1 MIRPVN
7 DTDVHLGGRLL
18 ELLQNRSPWN
28 RKLWNVGLSLT
39 LREVLEAADAVSA
52 GVLHQ
57 EALRFVA
64 QGARKMVGTDPGA
77 GTVEQKRTLQTSL
90 KSDLRLHG
98 LDYEVVMRQAS
109 RIRGAYL
116 ARWAGAL
123 RGPTPPRTERAA
135 RAIASHLLDMGYSSD
150 FLHRWWKYRLHH
162 EPGHRSFADIVDDAE
177 GLAQASERRFEVM
190 VPIARAIRLRQG
202 QPPPAW
208 RSARDV
214 SAWLRRNGSDA
225 SGIRQDGGRLLQVE
239 ALDPHAAVARVAELL
254 DQLAARI
261 AVGTKGGLALLGHVW
276 IEGVPR
282 GFRLDHAGRGVWVEA
297 LEREN
302 QLYDLR
308 YSSGTRAAAAPAREN
323 QPYDA
328 RSTARIRAA
337 IELLAHL
344 QSSSPGA
351 AVAGGWAAIEA
362 LLSEPGTDRVQAADR
377 LAMLVACSHPRAEL
391 TALSYAVS
399 RGDGELAGRL
409 RDLDDNRRRCDMV
422 AHAISQG
429 AVGHD
434 RLSAADHAALVRT
447 QEMLSEPR
455 RIPLLVKEHAA
466 SAFRRLYRQRN
477 MVLHGARM
485 DAVALRASLRTAA
498 PLVGAGIDRIV
509 HAHYVD
515 NLAPLPLTA
524 RATLAVATVGTTDGP
539 CLAGLLE

>member
-28 RKLWNVGLSLT
+28 RKLWSVGLSLT

-57 EALRFVA
+57 EALRFLARGA
-64 QGARKMVGTDPGA
+64 QKIVGTDPGA
-77 GTVEQKRTLQTSL
+77 GTVEEKRTLQTSL

-109 RIRGAYL
+109 TIRGSYL
-116 ARWAGAL
+116 ARWAVAL
-123 RGPTPPRTERAA
+123 RSPTPPRAERAA

-190 VPIARAIRLRQG
+190 VPIVRAIRLKPG

-214 SAWLRRNGSDA
+214 SAWLRRNGA
-225 SGIRQDGGRLLQVE
+225 SGIRQDGGLLLQVE
-239 ALDPHAAVARVAELL
+239 ALDPDAAVARVAELL

-282 GFRLDHAGRGVWVEA
+282 GFRLDRAGRGVWVEA

-308 YSSGTRAAAAPAREN
+308 SSSGTRAVAAPAREN

-328 RSTARIRAA
+328 RSTARIPAA

-422 AHAISQG
+422 AHAISEG

-434 RLSAADHAALVRT
+434 RLSAADRAALVRT
-447 QEMLSEPR
+447 QEMLSEPG
-455 RIPLLVKEHAA
+455 RILLLVKEHAA
-466 SAFRRLYRQRN
+466 STFRRLYRQRN

-485 DAVALRASLRTAA
+485 DAVALRASVCQKTVTASF
-498 PLVGAGIDRIV
+498 
-509 HAHYVD
+509 YE
-515 NLAPLPLTA
+515 T
-524 RATLAVATVGTTDGP
+524 
-539 CLAGLLE
+539 CLGFMW

>member
-1 MIRPVN
+1 
-7 DTDVHLGGRLL
+7 
-18 ELLQNRSPWN
+18 
-28 RKLWNVGLSLT
+28 
-39 LREVLEAADAVSA
+39 
-52 GVLHQ
+52 
-57 EALRFVA
+57 
-64 QGARKMVGTDPGA
+64 
-77 GTVEQKRTLQTSL
+77 
-90 KSDLRLHG
+90 
-98 LDYEVVMRQAS
+98 MRQAS
-109 RIRGAYL
+109 TIRGSYL

-123 RGPTPPRTERAA
+123 RGPTPPRAEGAA
-135 RAIASHLLDMGYSSD
+135 RAIASHLLDMGYSCG

-214 SAWLRRNGSDA
+214 SAWLRRNGSGA
-225 SGIRQDGGRLLQVE
+225 SRIRQDGGLLLQVE
-239 ALDPHAAVARVAELL
+239 ALDPDAAVARVAELL

-261 AVGTKGGLALLGHVW
+261 AVGTKGGLALLGDVW
-276 IEGVPR
+276 IKGVPL
-282 GFRLDHAGRGVWVEA
+282 GFRLDRAGRGVWVEA

-308 YSSGTRAAAAPAREN
+308 SSSGTRAAAAPAREN

-422 AHAISQG
+422 AHAISEG

-434 RLSAADHAALVRT
+434 RLSAPDHAALVRT
-447 QEMLSEPR
+447 QE
-455 RIPLLVKEHAA
+455 
-466 SAFRRLYRQRN
+466 N
-477 MVLHGARM
+477 
-485 DAVALRASLRTAA
+485 ALRAA
-498 PLVGAGIDRIV
+498 PDSVACQRACGQRIPPSVPSEEHGSSRGANGCGR
-509 HAHYVD
+509 
-515 NLAPLPLTA
+515 PE
-524 RATLAVATVGTTDGP
+524 G
-539 CLAGLLE
+539 